1 MADAERKLTNGRT
14 RVDFQTDP
22 SRYRHWKLKVDG
34 DVATLL
40 MDVDEK
46 GALFEGYELKLNSYD
61 LGVDIELADAMDR
74 LRFEHPQVRVVLLRS
89 GKPRVFC
96 AGANIRMLAGA
107 THGHKVNFCKFTNE
121 TRNGIE
127 DASEHSGVKTICV
140 INGTAAGGGYELALA
155 ADHIMLVDDGSSA
168 VSLPELPLLAVLPG
182 TGGLTRITDKRKV
195 RRDHADFFCTT
206 EEGIKGKR
214 AVEWRLVDE
223 VVPASKLDAAVA
235 ARAKEFAGESPR
247 HGEAKGI
254 ALKPL
259 ARERTENGVD
269 YSAVSVEFRRAERL
283 AIITLRG
290 PEMPPPASLDDML
303 AQGSDFWPLRIA
315 RELDDAVLDIRLNEF
330 DTAAI
335 VFKSLGDPALVL
347 ACDAFLDA
355 HVDHWLVRE
364 IRHCWKRVL
373 KRVDLTSRSLIAL
386 IEPGSCFAG
395 TLAELAFA
403 ADRSYMLIGNRE
415 GDNKEPAAIMLHDVN
430 FGRYPMS
437 NGLSRLASRFL
448 GSAADLGKAEAARG
462 QVLDAQAAAA
472 LGLVTFALDDID
484 WEDEVRIFLQE
495 RASFS
500 PDGLTLAFS
509 WGGPDGDNTDIYV
522 QPLAADAPRRLTT
535 SPERER
541 SPAWLPDGQHIGFL
555 RDAGPDRFAV
565 MVVPILGAGERR
577 VAEIRGNP
585 AAPPGIQWSPDGK
598 KIYASEPKSPG
609 QPQQIVEID
618 LESGARRAPVPPA
631 THGPAAGTPGD
642 DEVSL
647 SPDGKW
653 IAFRRRT
660 ASAVG
665 DVFVALASGGDA
677 HAVTYD
683 HTGITGLAWT
693 RDGQS
698 LIVSSQRQSSLARL
712 WRFPLNGQPPVC
724 LTDATLAASYPAISP
739 RDGQIAFASRFLD
752 TNIWR
757 IDLQGSSPP
766 QRLIASNLL
775 DSGPRY
781 SADGERIVFR
791 SNRTG
796 NDEIWTANAAGRSP
810 VRLTSFGGP
819 VTGSPHWSPDGQ
831 YVVFDSRPDGSADIF
846 VIPAGGGPSRKLT
859 AEASNETTPSFSAD
873 GKFIYFASDRSGAWQ
888 LWKQP
893 VSGGEARQITFNG
906 GFAPQESA
914 DGQWLYFAKLDTGG
928 LFRIPVAGGGES
940 SVLPSLPSGLWG
952 GWGLAGRNLIYAA
965 LPDRKAADASHLKI
979 LDLETG
985 KSRTIATLSFP
996 PVQWDGSIGLSP
1008 DGRFALVTEL
1018 ERQGSEIHLQP
1029 ER

>member
-1 MADAERKLTNGRT
+1 MSYGTVPQKAPDADAGSQAAREELRRIVTSPVFEDSARLIRFLTYAVEETLAGRGGVLKESVIGVEVFERDPAYDPKIDPIV
-14 RVDFQTDP
+14 RVQA
-22 SRYRHWKLKVDG
+22 R
-34 DVATLL
+34 
-40 MDVDEK
+40 
-46 GALFEGYELKLNSYD
+46 
-61 LGVDIELADAMDR
+61 R
-74 LRFEHPQVRVVLLRS
+74 LRAKLDAWYAAGGKSSAVRITLPKGGYTPEFVQPPAPPPPPPVTAVPGPPSWRTTRTLAPLAAVLI
-89 GKPRVFC
+89 F
-96 AGANIRMLAGA
+96 
-107 THGHKVNFCKFTNE
+107 
-121 TRNGIE
+121 
-127 DASEHSGVKTICV
+127 
-140 INGTAAGGGYELALA
+140 GTAAV
-155 ADHIMLVDDGSSA
+155 I
-168 VSLPELPLLAVLPG
+168 
-182 TGGLTRITDKRKV
+182 LTR
-195 RRDHADFFCTT
+195 
-206 EEGIKGKR
+206 
-214 AVEWRLVDE
+214 
-223 VVPASKLDAAVA
+223 PAT
-235 ARAKEFAGESPR
+235 
-247 HGEAKGI
+247 
-254 ALKPL
+254 KP
-259 ARERTENGVD
+259 TV
-269 YSAVSVEFRRAERL
+269 
-283 AIITLRG
+283 
-290 PEMPPPASLDDML
+290 
-303 AQGSDFWPLRIA
+303 
-315 RELDDAVLDIRLNEF
+315 
-330 DTAAI
+330 
-335 VFKSLGDPALVL
+335 
-347 ACDAFLDA
+347 
-355 HVDHWLVRE
+355 
-364 IRHCWKRVL
+364 
-373 KRVDLTSRSLIAL
+373 
-386 IEPGSCFAG
+386 PGSRLFTA
-395 TLAELAFA
+395 
-403 ADRSYMLIGNRE
+403 
-415 GDNKEPAAIMLHDVN
+415 
-430 FGRYPMS
+430 YPGYQTS
-437 NGLSRLASRFL
+437 P
-448 GSAADLGKAEAARG
+448 
-462 QVLDAQAAAA
+462 
-472 LGLVTFALDDID
+472 T
-484 WEDEVRIFLQE
+484 
-495 RASFS
+495 FS

-509 WGGPDGDNTDIYV
+509 WGGPDGNNTDIYV
-522 QPLAADAPRRLTT
+522 QPLDADAPRRLTT

-585 AAPPGIQWSPDGK
+585 AAPPSIQWSPDGK
-598 KIYASEPKSPG
+598 KIYASESKSPG

-665 DVFVALASGGDA
+665 DVFVAPASGGDA
-677 HAVTYD
+677 HAVTRD
-683 HTGITGLAWT
+683 RTGITGLAWT

-698 LIVSSQRQSSLARL
+698 LIVSSQRQSSLVRL

-739 RDGQIAFASRFLD
+739 RDGQIAFASRFFD
-752 TNIWR
+752 ANIWR

-766 QRLIASNLL
+766 QRLIASSLL

-859 AEASNETTPSFSAD
+859 AESSNETTPSFSSD
-873 GKFIYFASDRSGAWQ
+873 GKSIYFASDRSGAWQ

-893 VSGGEARQITFNG
+893 VSGGEARQVTFNG

-914 DGQWLYFAKLDTGG
+914 DGQWLFYAKLDTGG
-928 LFRIPVAGGGES
+928 LFRIPVAGGGET

-952 GWGLAGRNLIYAA
+952 GWGLAGRKVIYAV
-965 LPDRKAADASHLKI
+965 LPDRNAADAGQLKI

-996 PVQWDGSIGLSP
+996 AVQWDGSIGLSP